1 MGVPMEIVVLLLKRL
16 VVMFLFMGIGAIL
29 YRKKFI
35 SDEGSKSLG
44 NLLIRLVLPCVIIN
58 AFLVERTAERINALL
73 ISIVVSVAL
82 LTISILISRL
92 LFGKDPVRHF
102 ASAFSNPGFFGIPLI
117 AAVLSGD
124 AVFYVAPFI
133 ACLNILQWTYGVST
147 LKEEKIRIDLKNI
160 VFSPFIISFLIGLLL
175 FFSGLQLPDIITDV
189 ISSSAGLNTPVAM
202 IVSGMYLAKV
212 NLKSMVTS
220 KKLYAI
226 TVARLCVIPLI
237 SAAILCLLPKSYYEL
252 KICLLIASACP
263 VGSNVAVYAQLHNKD
278 YVYAVETVVLSTLFS
293 IVTIPILLYMFQNI
307 WM

>member
-1 MGVPMEIVVLLLKRL
+1 MSIIILLLKRL

-58 AFLVERTAERINALL
+58 AFLVERTAERVTALL
-73 ISIVVSVAL
+73 ISIAVSVVL
-82 LTISILISRL
+82 LTISILISRV

-133 ACLNILQWTYGVST
+133 ACLNILQWTYGVAT
-147 LKEEKIRIDLKNI
+147 LKEEKIRIDLKNMI
-160 VFSPFIISFLIGLLL
+160 CSPFIISFLIGLAL
-175 FFSGLQLPDIITDV
+175 FFTGLLLPDIVTDV

-202 IVSGMYLAKV
+202 LVSGVYLAKV
-212 NLKSMVTS
+212 NLKHMLTS
-220 KKLYAI
+220 QKLYMLTI
-226 TVARLCVIPLI
+226 TRLCLIPVV
-237 SAAILCLLPKSYYEL
+237 SALILCLLPGQFYEL
-252 KICLLIASACP
+252 KLCLLIASACP

-293 IVTIPILLYMFQNI
+293 IVTIPVLLFLFQTV

>member
-1 MGVPMEIVVLLLKRL
+1 MAIVVLLLKRL

-29 YRKKFI
+29 YKKKYI

-58 AFLVERTAERINALL
+58 AFLVERTAEKINTLL
-73 ISIVVSVAL
+73 ISIAVSVLL
-82 LTISILISRL
+82 LTVSILISRF
-92 LFGKDPVRHF
+92 LFRKDPVRHF

-117 AAVLSGD
+117 VAVLSGE

-133 ACLNILQWTYGVST
+133 ACLNILQWTYGVAT
-147 LKEEKIRIDLKNI
+147 LKEEKIRVDIKSI
-160 VFSPFIISFLIGLLL
+160 VCSPFIISFIIGLIL

-189 ISSSAGLNTPVAM
+189 ISGSAGLNTPIAM
-202 IVSGMYLAKV
+202 LVSGVYLAKV
-212 NLKSMVTS
+212 NVKSMVTS
-220 KKLYAI
+220 KKLYLI
-226 TVARLCVIPLI
+226 TAVRLFLIPLI
-237 SAAILCLLPKSYYEL
+237 SAGLLCLLPNQYYEL

-293 IVTIPILLYMFQNI
+293 IVSIPILIFVFQNI